1 MGSELPRARVARYSS
16 GGPSGQM
23 APPPWA
29 CTCFPRCPESW
40 SLAWADGVL
49 GSGWSWPMPG
59 RLVGEEVPGDPAKCS
74 PSPLGLGMSPCPGQA
89 CGVSGAKSLR
99 WRHKA
104 TSRASVWEEIG
115 GWESG
120 PGLRCVGI
128 RTVSAPTS
136 EPGVGRRVVRTID

>member
-1 MGSELPRARVARYSS
+1 MTLPSALHLLWV
-16 GGPSGQM
+16 
-23 APPPWA
+23 WA
-29 CTCFPRCPESW
+29 CLP
-40 SLAWADGVL
+40 AQ
-49 GSGWSWPMPG
+49 G
-59 RLVGEEVPGDPAKCS
+59 RLAGYR
-74 PSPLGLGMSPCPGQA
+74 
-89 CGVSGAKSLR
+89 AKSLR

-115 GWESG
+115 GWGSG